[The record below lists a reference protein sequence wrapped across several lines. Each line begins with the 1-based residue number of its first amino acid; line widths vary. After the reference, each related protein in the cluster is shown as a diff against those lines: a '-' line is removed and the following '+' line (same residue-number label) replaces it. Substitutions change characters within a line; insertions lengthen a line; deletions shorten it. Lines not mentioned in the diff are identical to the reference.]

1 MKKTYYVDMDVTF
14 SAHMWI
20 DAETEEDA
28 RRIAL
33 DRMSQDPHFRIA
45 RNGCFLDAEVT
56 DCFVDEE
63 ATRANNK

>member
-20 DAETEEDA
+20 NADSEEA
-28 RRIAL
+28 AKQEAL
-33 DRMSQDPHFRIA
+33 EKMLQDPHYRIA
-45 RNGCFLDAEVT
+45 HNGHFVETWVT

>member
-20 DAETEEDA
+20 DADSEEEA
-28 RRIAL
+28 KQMAIEK
-33 DRMSQDPHFRIA
+33 MIQDPHYRIA
-45 RNGCFLDAEVT
+45 RNGCFVETWVT
-56 DCFVDEE
+56 DCFVDKE

>member
-14 SAHMWI
+14 SAHVWVE
-20 DAETEEDA
+20 AETEEEA
-28 RRIAL
+28 KQIAL
-33 DRMSQDPHFRIA
+33 DKVSQQPYYRVA
-45 RNGCFLDAEVT
+45 RNGCFVEVGVT